1 MSDNAHPSDELFV
14 TTQDEVANGD
24 GSTTDES
31 SEDELFDKET
41 KENDA
46 QAVQKGTIESLQRK
60 LDSGEITV
68 DTIPAKQKWAIAY
81 LKVKSQKAD
90 PDVKTLIAEE
100 LQKRE
105 SQTRYE
111 TLKAQLNNASLKAS
125 QKQVLQTVFDELKGG
140 VPRDVALKNAIL
152 AAGIDLKDQSSK
164 KDAMKLPT
172 PGYVGNQVEE
182 DFVPYKFEEDGT
194 YKGPQGTPE
203 QRIAALEKAR
213 KGGGASRRDQYRK

>member
-81 LKVKSQKAD
+81 LKVKSQKTD

-100 LQKRE
+100 LQK
-105 SQTRYE
+105 
-111 TLKAQLNNASLKAS
+111 
-125 QKQVLQTVFDELKGG
+125 
-140 VPRDVALKNAIL
+140 
-152 AAGIDLKDQSSK
+152 
-164 KDAMKLPT
+164 
-172 PGYVGNQVEE
+172 
-182 DFVPYKFEEDGT
+182 
-194 YKGPQGTPE
+194 
-203 QRIAALEKAR
+203 
-213 KGGGASRRDQYRK
+213 